1 MISGEMAREVPMTS
15 VGMEEEAYARVTR
28 RLVPFLCLCFVIAFL
43 DRINVGFAKL
53 QMLHALQFSE
63 TVYGLG
69 AGIFF
74 IAYFVCEVPSNLIM
88 HRVGARRWI
97 ARIMITWALLT
108 AAMAFVH
115 SEAAFYVMRFL
126 IGAAEAGFFPGI
138 ILYLTYWYPQR
149 RRSNVTAL
157 FMTAIPIAG
166 ILGGI
171 VSGWV
176 LQSLNGNYGLDGW
189 QWLFLVEAVPSLLVG
204 VAVLFYL
211 DDSISSARWLS
222 PAQKELLQERID
234 AESGLK
240 KHHTLKS
247 AFLHPLVWLL
257 ALVYF
262 GSSIGQYGF
271 GFWLPS
277 IIKATG
283 VARPIDIGMLS
294 SIPYI
299 FGMGAMLFV
308 GRNSDRTG
316 ERRWHYAACAL
327 IAALGLIGVVA
338 WHDRTVAAMVA
349 LTIASMGLQCLAPVF
364 WTLPT
369 RVLGGAAAAAGVA
382 LINAIGNL
390 AGFVSPFLV
399 GYVKDKTGTTAPAM
413 FAIAGFLLMAGL
425 LVLLGV
431 RADDKASV

>member
-1 MISGEMAREVPMTS
+1 MIGGEMAREASVTS
-15 VGMEEEAYARVTR
+15 RGMEEETYARVTR
-28 RLVPFLCLCFVIAFL
+28 RLVPFLCVCFVIAFL
-43 DRINVGFAKL
+43 DRVNVGFAKL

-74 IAYFVCEVPSNLIM
+74 IAYFLCEVPSNLIM
-88 HRVGARRWI
+88 QRVGARRWI

-108 AAMAFVH
+108 SAMAFVQ
-115 SEAAFYVMRFL
+115 SETSFYVMRFL

-138 ILYLTYWYPQR
+138 ILYLTYWYPVSR
-149 RRSNVTAL
+149 RGSVTAL

-166 ILGGI
+166 VLGGV

-176 LQSLNGNYGLDGW
+176 LQALNGSYGMDGW

-211 DDSISSARWLS
+211 DDGIASARWLT
-222 PAQKELLQERID
+222 PAQKELLNKRID
-234 AESGLK
+234 AESETK
-240 KHHTLKS
+240 KHHTLKA
-247 AFLHPLVWLL
+247 AFRHPLVWLL

-262 GSSIGQYGF
+262 GSSMGQYGF

-283 VARPIDIGMLS
+283 VARPLDIGMLS
-294 SIPYI
+294 AIPYA
-299 FGMGAMLFV
+299 FGIAAMLFV

-316 ERRWHYAACAL
+316 ERRWHYAASAA
-327 IAALGLIGVVA
+327 IAALGLVGAVV
-338 WHDRTVAAMVA
+338 WHDQTVAAMIA
-349 LTIASMGLQCLAPVF
+349 LTIASMGLQSLAPVF
-364 WTLPT
+364 WTMPT
-369 RVLGGAAAAAGVA
+369 RILGGTAAAAGVA
-382 LINAIGNL
+382 IINAIGNL

-399 GYVKDKTGTTAPAM
+399 GFVKDKTGTTAVAM
-413 FAIAGFLLMAGL
+413 FAIAGFLLLAGA
-425 LVLLGV
+425 LVLFGI
-431 RADDKASV
+431 RTGDERSR